1 MTSEIWLAIISSFIA
16 VLSLIGTFIIFNITR
31 HRENYQNLLERISF
45 YFNPE
50 MLMAIRQLWEHYR
63 KYEESDF
70 LDKYIKIM
78 IAENKKMNAMPA
90 SERIMFQTGTLHYQR
105 RLVSQFWR
113 GLSILIKNNLVP
125 KKAVFDWWAQDDVDI
140 VSKILIPIE
149 NKLAEYHK
157 VPQLNPNTEPLFFL
171 LRIRNKFYK

>member
-1 MTSEIWLAIISSFIA
+1 MTSELWLVIISAFIA

-45 YFNPE
+45 YFKSE
-50 MLMAIRQLWEHYR
+50 MLMAITQLWHHYR
-63 KYEESDF
+63 KYGDPDF
-70 LDKYIKIM
+70 IDKYITIM
-78 IAENKKMNAMPA
+78 ISENKKMSTLPT
-90 SERIMFQTGTLHYQR
+90 SKRILFQAGTLHYQR
-105 RLVSQFWR
+105 RLVTQFWR

-125 KKAVFDWWAQDDVDI
+125 RKAVYSWWAQDDIDI

-157 VPQLNPNTEPLFFL
+157 VSQYNPKTEPLYFL
-171 LRIRNKFYK
+171 LNIKNKFHK